1 MRNPK
6 SLKEGFGLPEYV
18 AYANLRQGLRPFLRA
33 NRYSVAVVRPPGSDS
48 EAYKQAA
55 RFIAGGL
62 RFESGRVV
70 DFTAEKANTAVGL
83 AFEAMRR
90 PKSIFLFADMKS
102 VPDQVRVAVDL
113 LVELKPP
120 TTTLMKGVFQW
131 RDRVAITDKQAE
143 IFLLLDD
150 DIKRAIAR
158 PGRNVGRM
166 LAQLVMRPRDREP
179 QPRPQPV
186 ASANDDFEYSL
197 ETMPGYGEAKDWGMQ
212 LADDLADWEAGR
224 IPWSDV
230 DTGLLLSGPS
240 GVGKTIYARALAKTC
255 DVELVVASAARWQ
268 SKGHLGDMQRAMF
281 KSFDDAKR
289 KAPAIL
295 FIDEVDSFTDRDRE
309 ESQNAGYARQ
319 VINSFLECLDGTAGR
334 EGVVVVGAC
343 NNPTVMDAAI
353 LRPGRLDH
361 HIRLGYPDAEARV
374 EILRLHLRED
384 LPDAD
389 FSQFADDSFG
399 LTGADIAR
407 LVRLARRVARRHRR
421 AISVEDVMA
430 SLPGRIVLSEK
441 FGWALAIHELGHAAV
456 AVATGARKVWAVS
469 IESKAS
475 AAVERQ
481 VLGGAVMEAGEF
493 KNHGKQFYLDNVAI
507 HLGGMAAEQV
517 FLGEH
522 GDGVA
527 SDLDGATRLAIILD
541 RHLGMNGVLNA
552 WPAGVDERLID
563 SVRRIDGPLIKRIEP
578 ILQEQL
584 ARAKAIIEFHRPSI
598 ERLWLELIG
607 RGHLTGQEIVDGL
620 RTAPSG
626 PRYGL
631 PSRVLQR
638 LTAPLPRTAESG
650 LSFPR
655 PGGDR
660 HHMRAHLLQTQE
672 DQLEPGLRRADRRN
686 QTGRRPHMARQLHA
700 L

>member
-6 SLKEGFGLPEYV
+6 SLKEGHGLPEYV
-18 AYANLRQGLRPFLRA
+18 AYANLRQGIRPFVRA
-33 NRYSVAVVRPPGSDS
+33 NRYSIAVVLPPGTDTAVYQS
-48 EAYKQAA
+48 AA
-55 RFIAGGL
+55 RVYVGSR
-62 RFESGRVV
+62 RFESNRVV
-70 DFTAEKANTAVGL
+70 DFSKEKPHQALAL
-83 AFEAMRR
+83 AFEAMRH
-90 PKSIFLFADMKS
+90 PKSILLFPDMAS
-102 VPDQVRVAVDL
+102 VPDLVRAAVDL

-120 TTTLMKGVFQW
+120 TIELLKGVFQW
-131 RDRVAITDKQAE
+131 RDKATITDKQAE

-150 DIKRAIAR
+150 DMKRAIAR

-179 QPRPQPV
+179 QPRPRPRPV
-186 ASANDDFEYSL
+186 EPTNDDFEYSL
-197 ETMPGYGEAKDWGMQ
+197 ETMPGYGEAKVWGIQ
-212 LADDLADWEAGR
+212 LSDDLADWRAGR

-240 GVGKTIYARALAKTC
+240 GVGKTIYAKALAKTC

-309 ESQNAGYARQ
+309 QSHNASYVRQ

-361 HIRLGYPDAEARV
+361 HIRLAYPDAEARV
-374 EILRLHLRED
+374 GILRLHLRGD
-384 LPDAD
+384 LPDED
-389 FSQFADDSFG
+389 FAQFADDSFG

-421 AISVEDVMA
+421 PVAVEDVMA

-441 FGWALAIHELGHAAV
+441 FRWALAIHELGHAAV
-456 AVATGARKVWAVS
+456 AVATGARKLRGVS

-481 VLGGAVMEAGEF
+481 ILGGAVMEAGEF
-493 KNHGKQFYLDNVAI
+493 ENHGKQFYLDNVAI

-563 SVRRIDGPLIKRIEP
+563 SVRRVDGPLITRIEP

-584 ARAKAIIEFHRPSI
+584 ARAKAIIESHRASI
-598 ERLWLELIG
+598 EGLWLELIG

-620 RTAPSG
+620 RPDKTTD
-626 PRYGL
+626 L
-631 PSRVLQR
+631 PTPKTRRKIRQR
-638 LTAPLPRTAESG
+638 LHG
-650 LSFPR
+650 
-655 PGGDR
+655 
-660 HHMRAHLLQTQE
+660 
-672 DQLEPGLRRADRRN
+672 
-686 QTGRRPHMARQLHA
+686 
-700 L
+700 

>member
-1 MRNPK
+1 MSNPK
-6 SLKEGFGLPEYV
+6 SLKEGHGLPEYV
-18 AYANLRQGLRPFLRA
+18 AYANIRSGIRPFLRA
-33 NRYSVAVVRPPGSDS
+33 DRYSIAIVRPTGTDGG
-48 EAYKQAA
+48 AYQSAA
-55 RFIAGGL
+55 RVIVGSR
-62 RFESGRVV
+62 RFESNRVV
-70 DFTAEKANTAVGL
+70 DFSKERPNLALGL
-83 AFEAMRR
+83 AFEAMRH
-90 PKSIFLFADMKS
+90 PKSILLFADMAS
-102 VPDQVRVAVDL
+102 VPDHVRMAVDL

-120 TTTLMKGVFQW
+120 TIELMKGIFQW
-131 RDRVAITDKQAE
+131 RDKVAITDKQAE

-150 DIKRAIAR
+150 DMKRAIAR

-179 QPRPQPV
+179 QPRSVPV
-186 ASANDDFEYSL
+186 EPATNDFEYRL

-212 LADDLADWEAGR
+212 LSDDLAGWKAGR

-281 KSFDDAKR
+281 KSFDDAKK

-309 ESQNAGYARQ
+309 QSHNASYVRQ

-374 EILRLHLRED
+374 GILRLHLRGD

-421 AISVEDVMA
+421 AVTVEDVMA
-430 SLPGRIVLSEK
+430 SLPGRVVLSEK
-441 FGWALAIHELGHAAV
+441 FRWALAIHELGHAAV

-469 IESKAS
+469 VESKAS
-475 AAVERQ
+475 VSVERQ
-481 VLGGAVMEAGEF
+481 ILGGAVMEASEF
-493 KNHGKQFYLDNVAI
+493 ENHGKQFYLDNIAI

-517 FLGEH
+517 FLAEH

-563 SVRRIDGPLIKRIEP
+563 SVRRIDGPLLERIEP
-578 ILQEQL
+578 VLQEQL
-584 ARAKAIIEFHRPSI
+584 ARAKTIIESHRTSL
-598 ERLWLELIG
+598 EGLWLELIG
-607 RGHLTGQEIVDGL
+607 GGHLTGKQIVDGL
-620 RTAPSG
+620 KPDDATD
-626 PRYGL
+626 L
-631 PSRVLQR
+631 PTPKTRRKIRQR
-638 LTAPLPRTAESG
+638 LHG
-650 LSFPR
+650 
-655 PGGDR
+655 
-660 HHMRAHLLQTQE
+660 
-672 DQLEPGLRRADRRN
+672 
-686 QTGRRPHMARQLHA
+686 
-700 L
+700 

>member
-6 SLKEGFGLPEYV
+6 SLKEGHGLPEYV
-18 AYANLRQGLRPFLRA
+18 AYANLRQGIRPFVRA
-33 NRYSVAVVRPPGSDS
+33 NRYSIAVVRPPGTDAAS
-48 EAYKQAA
+48 YQAA
-55 RFIAGGL
+55 ARIYVGSR
-62 RFESGRVV
+62 RFESNRVV
-70 DFTAEKANTAVGL
+70 DFSKEKPHQATAL
-83 AFEAMRR
+83 ALEAMRH
-90 PKSIFLFADMKS
+90 PKSILLFPDMAS
-102 VPDQVRVAVDL
+102 VPDLVRASVDL

-150 DIKRAIAR
+150 DMKRAIAR

-179 QPRPQPV
+179 QPLPPAV
-186 ASANDDFEYSL
+186 VSASDDFEYSL
-197 ETMPGYGEAKDWGMQ
+197 ESMPGYGEAKDWGLQ
-212 LADDLADWEAGR
+212 LSVDLADWKAGR

-240 GVGKTIYARALAKTC
+240 GIGKTIYAKALAKTC
-255 DVELVVASAARWQ
+255 DVELIVASAARWQ

-309 ESQNAGYARQ
+309 QSHNATYVRQ

-374 EILRLHLRED
+374 GILRLHLRGD

-421 AISVEDVMA
+421 AVSIEDVMA

-441 FGWALAIHELGHAAV
+441 FRWALAIHELGHAAV

-481 VLGGAVMEAGEF
+481 ILGGAVMEAGEF
-493 KNHGKQFYLDNVAI
+493 ENHGKQFYLDNVAI

-552 WPAGVDERLID
+552 WPAGVDERLVD
-563 SVRRIDGPLIKRIEP
+563 SVRRIDGLLITRIEP

-584 ARAKAIIEFHRPSI
+584 ARAKTIIESHRASI
-598 ERLWLELIG
+598 EGLWLELIG

-620 RTAPSG
+620 RPDENTN
-626 PRYGL
+626 L
-631 PSRVLQR
+631 PTPKTRRKIRQR
-638 LTAPLPRTAESG
+638 LHG
-650 LSFPR
+650 
-655 PGGDR
+655 
-660 HHMRAHLLQTQE
+660 
-672 DQLEPGLRRADRRN
+672 
-686 QTGRRPHMARQLHA
+686 
-700 L
+700 

>member
-6 SLKEGFGLPEYV
+6 TLKEGHGLPEYV
-18 AYANLRQGLRPFLRA
+18 AYANLRQGIRPFVRA
-33 NRYSVAVVRPPGSDS
+33 TRYSIAVVRPPGTDAA
-48 EAYKQAA
+48 AYQAA
-55 RFIAGGL
+55 ARIYVGSR
-62 RFESGRVV
+62 RFESNRVV
-70 DFTAEKANTAVGL
+70 DFSKEKPRLATVL
-83 AFEAMRR
+83 AFEAMRH
-90 PKSIFLFADMKS
+90 PKSILLFPDMAS
-102 VPDQVRVAVDL
+102 VPDLVRASVDL

-120 TTTLMKGVFQW
+120 TIALMKGVFQW

-150 DIKRAIAR
+150 DMKRAIAR

-166 LAQLVMRPRDREP
+166 LAQLVMRPRDRERQP
-179 QPRPQPV
+179 QPRPV
-186 ASANDDFEYSL
+186 ESGNDEFEYSL
-197 ETMPGYGEAKDWGMQ
+197 ESMPGYGEAKDWGMQ
-212 LADDLADWEAGR
+212 LSDDLADWKAGR

-240 GVGKTIYARALAKTC
+240 GVGKTIYAKALANTC

-309 ESQNAGYARQ
+309 QSHNASYVRQ

-374 EILRLHLRED
+374 GILRLHLRSD
-384 LPDAD
+384 LQDAD

-421 AISVEDVMA
+421 AVSLEDVMA

-441 FGWALAIHELGHAAV
+441 FRWALAIHELGHAAV
-456 AVATGARKVWAVS
+456 AVATGARKLRGVS

-481 VLGGAVMEAGEF
+481 ILGGAVMEAGEF
-493 KNHGKQFYLDNVAI
+493 ENHGKQFYLDNVAI

-584 ARAKAIIEFHRPSI
+584 ARAKSIIESHRASI
-598 ERLWLELIG
+598 EGLWLELIG
-607 RGHLTGQEIVDGL
+607 SGHLTGQEIVDGL
-620 RTAPSG
+620 RPDETTNRPT
-626 PRYGL
+626 PKTR
-631 PSRVLQR
+631 RKIRQR
-638 LTAPLPRTAESG
+638 LHG
-650 LSFPR
+650 
-655 PGGDR
+655 
-660 HHMRAHLLQTQE
+660 
-672 DQLEPGLRRADRRN
+672 
-686 QTGRRPHMARQLHA
+686 
-700 L
+700 

>member
-6 SLKEGFGLPEYV
+6 TLKEGHGLPEYV
-18 AYANLRQGLRPFLRA
+18 AYANLRQGIRPFVRA
-33 NRYSVAVVRPPGSDS
+33 TRYSIAVVRPPGTDAA
-48 EAYKQAA
+48 AYQAA
-55 RFIAGGL
+55 ARIYVGSR
-62 RFESGRVV
+62 RFESNRVV
-70 DFTAEKANTAVGL
+70 DFSKEKPRLATVL
-83 AFEAMRR
+83 AFEAMRH
-90 PKSIFLFADMKS
+90 PKSILLFPDMAS
-102 VPDQVRVAVDL
+102 VPDLVRASVDL

-120 TTTLMKGVFQW
+120 TIALMKGVFQW

-150 DIKRAIAR
+150 DMKRAIAR

-166 LAQLVMRPRDREP
+166 LAQLVMRPRDRERQP
-179 QPRPQPV
+179 QPRPV
-186 ASANDDFEYSL
+186 ESGNDEFEYSL
-197 ETMPGYGEAKDWGMQ
+197 ESMPGYGEAKDWGMQ
-212 LADDLADWEAGR
+212 LSDDLADWKAGR

-240 GVGKTIYARALAKTC
+240 GVGKTIYAKALANTC

-268 SKGHLGDMQRAMF
+268 SKGHLGDMRRAMF

-309 ESQNAGYARQ
+309 QSHNASYVRQ

-374 EILRLHLRED
+374 GILRLHLRSD
-384 LPDAD
+384 LQDAD

-421 AISVEDVMA
+421 AVSLEDVMA

-441 FGWALAIHELGHAAV
+441 FRWALAIHELGHAAV
-456 AVATGARKVWAVS
+456 AVATGARKLRGVS

-481 VLGGAVMEAGEF
+481 ILGGAVMEAGEF
-493 KNHGKQFYLDNVAI
+493 ENHGKQFYLDNVAI

-584 ARAKAIIEFHRPSI
+584 ARAKSIIESHRASI
-598 ERLWLELIG
+598 EGLWLELIG
-607 RGHLTGQEIVDGL
+607 SGHLTGQEIVDGL
-620 RTAPSG
+620 RPDETTNRPT
-626 PRYGL
+626 PKTR
-631 PSRVLQR
+631 RKIRQR
-638 LTAPLPRTAESG
+638 LHG
-650 LSFPR
+650 
-655 PGGDR
+655 
-660 HHMRAHLLQTQE
+660 
-672 DQLEPGLRRADRRN
+672 
-686 QTGRRPHMARQLHA
+686 
-700 L
+700 

>member
-6 SLKEGFGLPEYV
+6 SLKEGHGLPEYV
-18 AYANLRQGLRPFLRA
+18 AYANLRQGIRPLVRA
-33 NRYSVAVVRPPGSDS
+33 NRYSIAVVRPPGTDAA
-48 EAYKQAA
+48 AYQSAA
-55 RFIAGGL
+55 RIYVGSR
-62 RFESGRVV
+62 RFESNRVV
-70 DFTAEKANTAVGL
+70 DFSKEKPHQATAF
-83 AFEAMRR
+83 AFEAMRH
-90 PKSIFLFADMKS
+90 PKSILLFADMDS
-102 VPDQVRVAVDL
+102 VPDLVRASVDL

-120 TTTLMKGVFQW
+120 TIALMKGVFQW
-131 RDRVAITDKQAE
+131 RDKVAITDKQAE

-150 DIKRAIAR
+150 EMKRAIAR

-166 LAQLVMRPRDREP
+166 LAQLVMRPHDRE
-179 QPRPQPV
+179 PRPQPV
-186 ASANDDFEYSL
+186 ASANEDFDYSL
-197 ETMPGYGEAKDWGMQ
+197 ESMPGYGEAKDWGLQ
-212 LADDLADWEAGR
+212 LSDDLADWKAGR

-281 KSFDDAKR
+281 KSFDDAKK

-309 ESQNAGYARQ
+309 QSHNASYVRQ
-319 VINSFLECLDGTAGR
+319 VINSFLECLDGTVGR

-353 LRPGRLDH
+353 LRAGRLDQ
-361 HIRLGYPDAEARV
+361 HIRLGHPDAEARV
-374 EILRLHLRED
+374 GILRLHLRGD

-421 AISVEDVMA
+421 AVTVEDVMA
-430 SLPGRIVLSEK
+430 SLPGRVVLSEK
-441 FGWALAIHELGHAAV
+441 FRWALAIHELGHAAV

-481 VLGGAVMEAGEF
+481 ILGGAVMEAGEF
-493 KNHGKQFYLDNVAI
+493 ENHGKQFYLDNIAI

-552 WPAGVDERLID
+552 WPAGIDESLID
-563 SVRRIDGPLIKRIEP
+563 AVRRHDSSLLKRIEP
-578 ILQEQL
+578 VLQEQL
-584 ARAKAIIEFHRPSI
+584 ARAKIIIESHRSSL
-598 ERLWLELIG
+598 EGLWLELIG
-607 RGHLTGQEIVDGL
+607 GGQLTGRQIADSL
-620 RTAPSG
+620 KPDDT
-626 PRYGL
+626 
-631 PSRVLQR
+631 
-638 LTAPLPRTAESG
+638 TD
-650 LSFPR
+650 R
-655 PGGDR
+655 PTPKTRRKIRQR
-660 HHMRAHLLQTQE
+660 HH
-672 DQLEPGLRRADRRN
+672 G
-686 QTGRRPHMARQLHA
+686 
-700 L
+700 

>member
-1 MRNPK
+1 MHLQKPIQDTIMRNPK
-6 SLKEGFGLPEYV
+6 SLKEGAGLPEYI
-18 AYANLRQGLRPFLRA
+18 AYANIKQGIRPFLRA
-33 NRYSVAVVRPPGSDS
+33 DRYSIAVVRPPGS
-48 EAYKQAA
+48 EAAAYQATA
-55 RFIAGGL
+55 RFIVGNR
-62 RFESGRVV
+62 RFESNRIV
-70 DFTAEKANTAVGL
+70 DFAKEKPRLALDL
-83 AFEAMRR
+83 AFEAMRH
-90 PKSIFLFADMKS
+90 PKSIFLFADMAS
-102 VPDQVRVAVDL
+102 VPDLLRASVDL

-120 TTTLMKGVFQW
+120 TIELMKGVFRW
-131 RDRVAITDKQAE
+131 RDKVTITDKQAE

-150 DIKRAIAR
+150 DVKRAIAR
-158 PGRNVGRM
+158 PGRPVGRM
-166 LAQLVMRPRDREP
+166 LAQLVMQPRDPEPTP
-179 QPRPQPV
+179 QPAAKP
-186 ASANDDFEYSL
+186 ANDEFEYRL
-197 ETMPGYGEAKDWGMQ
+197 ETMPGYGEARQWGMQ
-212 LADDLADWEAGR
+212 LSDDLADWKSGR

-281 KSFDDAKR
+281 KSFDDAKK

-309 ESQNAGYARQ
+309 QSHNASYVRQ

-343 NNPTVMDAAI
+343 NNPAVMDAAI

-374 EILRLHLRED
+374 GILRLHLRGD

-389 FSQFADDSFG
+389 FAQFADDSFG

-407 LVRLARRVARRHRR
+407 LVRLARRVARRRRR
-421 AISVEDVMA
+421 AVTAEDVMA
-430 SLPGRIVLSEK
+430 SLPGRVVLSEK
-441 FGWALAIHELGHAAV
+441 FRWALAIHELGHAAV

-481 VLGGAVMEAGEF
+481 VLGGAVLEAGEF
-493 KNHGKQFYLDNVAI
+493 ENHGKQFYLDNIAI

-563 SVRRIDGPLIKRIEP
+563 SVRRIDGPLTKRIEP

-584 ARAKAIIEFHRPSI
+584 DRAKSIIESHRTSL
-598 ERLWLELIG
+598 EGLWLELIG
-607 RGHLTGQEIVDGL
+607 GGHLTGQQIVDGL
-620 RTAPSG
+620 RPDDTND
-626 PRYGL
+626 L
-631 PSRVLQR
+631 PTPKKRRKIRQR
-638 LTAPLPRTAESG
+638 LHG
-650 LSFPR
+650 
-655 PGGDR
+655 
-660 HHMRAHLLQTQE
+660 
-672 DQLEPGLRRADRRN
+672 
-686 QTGRRPHMARQLHA
+686 
-700 L
+700 

>member
-1 MRNPK
+1 MRNPQT
-6 SLKEGFGLPEYV
+6 LKEGFGLPEYV
-18 AYANLRQGLRPFLRA
+18 AYANIRSGIRPFLRA
-33 NRYSVAVVRPPGSDS
+33 SRYSIAIVRPPGSDS

-62 RFESGRVV
+62 RFEPGRVV
-70 DFTAEKANTAVGL
+70 DFTKENANKAVAL

-90 PKSIFLFADMKS
+90 PKSILLFADIAS
-102 VPDQVRVAVDL
+102 VPDQIRAAVDL

-120 TTTLMKGVFQW
+120 TVALMKGVFQW
-131 RDRVAITDKQAE
+131 RDKVAITDNQAA

-150 DIKRAIAR
+150 DMKRAIAR

-166 LAQLVMRPRDREP
+166 LAQLAMRPRDREP
-179 QPRPQPV
+179 QPRPPSV
-186 ASANDDFEYSL
+186 EPPGDDFEHRL
-197 ETMPGYGEAKDWGMQ
+197 ENMLGYGEAKEWGMQ
-212 LADDLADWEAGR
+212 LSDDLADWKAGR
-224 IPWSDV
+224 IPWRDV

-240 GVGKTIYARALAKTC
+240 GVGKTIFAKALANTC
-255 DVELVVASAARWQ
+255 DVELIVASAARWQ

-281 KSFDDAKR
+281 KSFEDAKK
-289 KAPAIL
+289 KAPVIL

-309 ESQNAGYARQ
+309 QSNNASYVRQ

-343 NNPTVMDAAI
+343 NNPSVMDAAI

-361 HIRLGYPDAEARV
+361 HIRLGYPDTEARV
-374 EILRLHLRED
+374 GILRLHLRGD

-421 AISVEDVMA
+421 NVTIEDVMG
-430 SLPGRIVLSEK
+430 SLPGRVVLSER
-441 FGWALAIHELGHAAV
+441 FRWALAIHELGHAAV
-456 AVATGARKVWAVS
+456 AVATGARKVWGVS

-475 AAVERQ
+475 ASVERQ
-481 VLGGAVMEAGEF
+481 ILGGAVMEADAFE
-493 KNHGKQFYLDNVAI
+493 NHGKQFYLDNIAI

-527 SDLDGATRLAIILD
+527 SDLDGATRLAVILD
-541 RHLGMNGVLNA
+541 RHLGMNGVLHA
-552 WPAGVDERLID
+552 WAAGIDERLID
-563 SVRRIDGPLIKRIEP
+563 SVRRMESPLTTRIEP

-584 ARAKAIIEFHRPSI
+584 ARAKSIIESHRVSL
-598 ERLWLELIG
+598 EGLWLELIG

-620 RTAPSG
+620 RRDETTD
-626 PRYGL
+626 L
-631 PSRVLQR
+631 PTPKTRRKIRQR
-638 LTAPLPRTAESG
+638 LHG
-650 LSFPR
+650 
-655 PGGDR
+655 
-660 HHMRAHLLQTQE
+660 
-672 DQLEPGLRRADRRN
+672 
-686 QTGRRPHMARQLHA
+686 
-700 L
+700 

>member
-6 SLKEGFGLPEYV
+6 SLKEGHGLPEYV
-18 AYANLRQGLRPFLRA
+18 AYANLRQGIRPLVRA
-33 NRYSVAVVRPPGSDS
+33 NRYSIAVVRPPGTDAA
-48 EAYKQAA
+48 AYQSAA
-55 RFIAGGL
+55 RIYVGSR
-62 RFESGRVV
+62 RFESNRVV
-70 DFTAEKANTAVGL
+70 DFSKEKPYQATAL
-83 AFEAMRR
+83 AFEAMRH
-90 PKSIFLFADMKS
+90 PKSILLFPDMDS
-102 VPDQVRVAVDL
+102 VPDLVRASVDL

-120 TTTLMKGVFQW
+120 TIALMKGVFQW
-131 RDRVAITDKQAE
+131 RDKVAITDKQAE

-150 DIKRAIAR
+150 DMKRAIAR

-166 LAQLVMRPRDREP
+166 LAQLVMRPRDRES
-179 QPRPQPV
+179 RPQPV
-186 ASANDDFEYSL
+186 ASANEDFDHSL
-197 ETMPGYGEAKDWGMQ
+197 ESMPGYGEARDWGLQ
-212 LADDLADWEAGR
+212 LSDDLADWKAGR

-281 KSFDDAKR
+281 KSFDEAKK

-309 ESQNAGYARQ
+309 QSHNASYVRQ

-361 HIRLGYPDAEARV
+361 HIRLGHPDAEARV
-374 EILRLHLRED
+374 GILRLHLRGD

-421 AISVEDVMA
+421 AVTIEDVMG
-430 SLPGRIVLSEK
+430 SLPGRVVLSEK
-441 FGWALAIHELGHAAV
+441 YRWALAIHELGHAVV
-456 AVATGARKVWAVS
+456 AVATGARKLTGVS

-475 AAVERQ
+475 ATLDQQILGAAILEDVER
-481 VLGGAVMEAGEF
+481 A
-493 KNHGKQFYLDNVAI
+493 NRGKQFYLDNIAI
-507 HLGGMAAEQV
+507 LLGGMAAEQV
-517 FLGEH
+517 FIGEH

-527 SDLDGATRLAIILD
+527 SDLDGATRIAIILD

-552 WPAGVDERLID
+552 WPAGIDERLID
-563 SVRRIDGPLIKRIEP
+563 GVRRFDNALLDRVEP

-584 ARAKAIIEFHRPSI
+584 ARAKAIVGAYRTSMEA
-598 ERLWLELIG
+598 LWLDLIG
-607 RGHLTGQEIVDGL
+607 GGHLTGKQIADGL
-620 RTAPSG
+620 KPDAERPTPK
-626 PRYGL
+626 PR
-631 PSRVLQR
+631 RKIRQR
-638 LTAPLPRTAESG
+638 LHG
-650 LSFPR
+650 
-655 PGGDR
+655 
-660 HHMRAHLLQTQE
+660 
-672 DQLEPGLRRADRRN
+672 
-686 QTGRRPHMARQLHA
+686 
-700 L
+700 

>member
-6 SLKEGFGLPEYV
+6 SLKEGHGLPEYV
-18 AYANLRQGLRPFLRA
+18 AYANLRQGIRPLLRA
-33 NRYSVAVVRPPGSDS
+33 TSYSIAVIRPPDT
-48 EAYKQAA
+48 EPAAYQSAA
-55 RFIAGGL
+55 RVYVGSR
-62 RFESGRVV
+62 RFESNRVV
-70 DFTAEKANTAVGL
+70 DFSKEKPHHANAL
-83 AFEAMRR
+83 AFEAMRH
-90 PKSIFLFADMKS
+90 PKSILLFPDLAS
-102 VPDQVRVAVDL
+102 VPELVRVSVDL

-120 TTTLMKGVFQW
+120 TIALMKGVFQW
-131 RDRVAITDKQAE
+131 RNKVSITDKQAE

-150 DIKRAIAR
+150 DMKRAIAR

-179 QPRPQPV
+179 QPLAQPV
-186 ASANDDFEYSL
+186 APDNGDFEYRL
-197 ETMPGYGEAKDWGMQ
+197 ESMPGYGEAKDWGMQ
-212 LADDLADWEAGR
+212 LSDDLADWKAGR

-240 GVGKTIYARALAKTC
+240 GVGKTIYAQALANTC
-255 DVELVVASAARWQ
+255 DVALVVASAARWQ
-268 SKGHLGDMQRAMF
+268 SKGHLGDMQKAMF
-281 KSFDDAKR
+281 ASFAEAKK

-309 ESQNAGYARQ
+309 LSNNASYVRQ

-343 NNPTVMDAAI
+343 NNPSVMDPAI

-374 EILRLHLRED
+374 GILRLHLRGD

-421 AISVEDVMA
+421 AVTVEDVMA

-441 FGWALAIHELGHAAV
+441 FRWALAIHELGHAAV
-456 AVATGARKVWAVS
+456 AVATGAQKVWAVS

-475 AAVERQ
+475 ATVERQ
-481 VLGGAVMEAGEF
+481 ILGGAVMEVGEF
-493 KNHGKQFYLDNVAI
+493 ENHGKQFYLDNIAI

-522 GDGVA
+522 GSGVA
-527 SDLDGATRLAIILD
+527 SDLDGATRLAIIVD

-552 WPAGVDERLID
+552 WPAGIDERLID
-563 SVRRIDGPLIKRIEP
+563 SVRRIDAPLLMRIEP
-578 ILQEQL
+578 VLQEQL
-584 ARAKAIIEFHRPSI
+584 ARAKTIIESHRTSL
-598 ERLWLELIG
+598 EGLWLELIG
-607 RGHLTGQEIVDGL
+607 GGHLTGQQIVDGL
-620 RTAPSG
+620 RPDKISAD
-626 PRYGL
+626 L
-631 PSRVLQR
+631 PTPKTRRKIRQR
-638 LTAPLPRTAESG
+638 LHG
-650 LSFPR
+650 
-655 PGGDR
+655 
-660 HHMRAHLLQTQE
+660 
-672 DQLEPGLRRADRRN
+672 
-686 QTGRRPHMARQLHA
+686 
-700 L
+700 